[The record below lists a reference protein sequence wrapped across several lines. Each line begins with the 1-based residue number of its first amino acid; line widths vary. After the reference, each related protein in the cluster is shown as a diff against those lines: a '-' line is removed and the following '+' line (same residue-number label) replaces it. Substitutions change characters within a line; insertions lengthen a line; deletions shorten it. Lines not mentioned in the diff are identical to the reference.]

1 MTTMLLKTAVYQ
13 SRAASKKGLLER
25 LFAVWFQRLVYNQI
39 WEDPAV
45 DLEALRIGP
54 SSRVITIASGGCN
67 VLNYLLAGPAE
78 IVAVDL
84 NPAHL
89 ALTRL
94 KLAAVRHLPDY
105 DLFFT
110 LFRATHPSLAD
121 RIRFANDYKP
131 WEKGEPL
138 VYSDVCKPAAG

>member
-54 SSRVITIASGGCN
+54 SSRVITIASGQIRKDFVN
-67 VLNYLLAGPAE
+67 FSSARWSRE
-78 IVAVDL
+78 
-84 NPAHL
+84 
-89 ALTRL
+89 R
-94 KLAAVRHLPDY
+94 
-105 DLFFT
+105 T
-110 LFRATHPSLAD
+110 LRFSRVMNATAT
-121 RIRFANDYKP
+121 
-131 WEKGEPL
+131 
-138 VYSDVCKPAAG
+138 